1 MLGGAGIVGL
11 IVQSLLGA
19 TMKSAVYNQEQVIMV
34 HVPQI
39 YFPIPT
45 FSIAEETPSVSLH
58 HLFHD
63 LQLMDRKT
71 FVTD

>member
-1 MLGGAGIVGL
+1 MLGGAGIV
-11 IVQSLLGA
+11 VQSLLGA
-19 TMKSAVYNQEQVIMV
+19 TIKSAVFYQEQVIMV
-34 HVPQI
+34 HVSQI
-39 YFPIPT
+39 YFHIPT